1 METDEEPS
9 TPGAQD
15 PDPDGDRDRDRDG
28 AGDLGERF
36 RESAAALGVT
46 VTRVD
51 PDGVAAA
58 VAAAV
63 EPPVVAAGRAA
74 LGAALESVTV
84 PAEPTRAALEAA
96 TTGVTPAAVG
106 VAESGSVVLVPDG
119 TGVEP
124 VSLYP
129 QRHVAVLETGALVP
143 DLAAALAE
151 LGPTLAD
158 GGDAILA
165 TGPSATA
172 DMGDLVVGAHGP
184 ATVHVVLVEEQG

>member
-1 METDEEPS
+1 MDTDEEAS
-9 TPGAQD
+9 TPGN
-15 PDPDGDRDRDRDG
+15 R
-28 AGDLGERF
+28 AGDLGGRF
-36 RESAAALGVT
+36 RESAEPLGVT

-51 PDGVAAA
+51 REGVAAA

-63 EPPVVAAGRAA
+63 EPPLVAAGRSA
-74 LGAALESVTV
+74 LGEALESVTV

-96 TTGVTPAAVG
+96 TTGVTPAAMG

-129 QRHVAVLETGALVP
+129 ERHVAVLEAAALVP

-151 LGPTLAD
+151 LGPALAD